1 MTINDT
7 APKPTAQGAESDGFN
22 VESVCAVYVVLVI
35 TPTSNYRRTSQRRHS
50 DRSVSSPEGR
60 HPSLSITK
68 SEGQVL
74 IYCHAR
80 CDTRDVVAAID
91 WTMGDLFDDRKGAT
105 YDYED
110 GRRVRRTYDSDG
122 KSGSPNPGTPTALA
136 PRSTGWRRSSRRHRT
151 TSRSC
156 WSKARKTSWQA
167 TSTRPTRLRYTALRS
182 SRSPTTTKA
191 ARSGRGR

>member
-1 MTINDT
+1 VTINDT
-7 APKPTAQGAESDGFN
+7 APKPTAQGAESDGVN

-35 TPTSNYRRTSQRRHS
+35 TPTSNYRRTSQRPHS

-60 HPSLSITK
+60 HPIAVDHQDRGPGSDLLPRT
-68 SEGQVL
+68 L
-74 IYCHAR
+74 RYTR
-80 CDTRDVVAAID
+80 CGRSDRLDD
-91 WTMGDLFDDRKGAT
+91 GRLFDDRKGAT

-136 PRSTGWRRSSRRHRT
+136 PRSTGWRRSRRRHRT

-167 TSTRPTRLRYTALRS
+167 TSTRPIRLRYTALRS